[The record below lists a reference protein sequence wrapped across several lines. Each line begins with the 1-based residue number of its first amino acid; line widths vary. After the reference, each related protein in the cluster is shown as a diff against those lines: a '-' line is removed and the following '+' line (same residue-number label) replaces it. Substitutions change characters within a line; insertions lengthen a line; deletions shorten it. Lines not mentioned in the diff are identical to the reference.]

1 MILSPCGTIQGYWNK
16 WFKRNITWLKIP
28 TGWMQTSW
36 LSTSVTEDLNSGL
49 PRTNPES
56 DQGGSWTRGLRIT
69 FNSLYSGHCIRRGL
83 EFVSSLAR
91 VRNSR
96 SLFQWNVCNFLFA
109 GDLATV
115 RFIGVS
121 VIAGCP
127 QAESWL
133 YKFSPLTSRSR
144 RLLKN
149 G

>member
-28 TGWMQTSW
+28 TGWRQTSW
-36 LSTSVTEDLNSGL
+36 LFTSVTEDLNSGL

-91 VRNSR
+91 VRNSG
-96 SLFQWNVCNFLFA
+96 SLFQWNVCNFLFCRGFSYCPFYRA
-109 GDLATV
+109 V
-115 RFIGVS
+115 SYSGVS
-121 VIAGCP
+121 ASR
-127 QAESWL
+127 E
-133 YKFSPLTSRSR
+133 LTVQVQPPNQSITPPP
-144 RLLKN
+144 
-149 G
+149 